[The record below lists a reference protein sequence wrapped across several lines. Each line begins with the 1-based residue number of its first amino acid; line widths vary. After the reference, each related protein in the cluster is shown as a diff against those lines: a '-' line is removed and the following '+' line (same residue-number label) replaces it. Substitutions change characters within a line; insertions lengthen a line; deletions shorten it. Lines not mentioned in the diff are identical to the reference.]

1 MDTKNLSPMMQQ
13 YLAVKNKY
21 PDCLLM
27 FRLGDFYE
35 LFFDDA
41 ITVSR
46 ELELTLTGRACG
58 LKEKAPMCGVP
69 YHSVAPYL
77 KLLADKGYKIAI
89 CEQIG
94 DPKLSKGIVKREV
107 VRIVTPGTV
116 DLNSEIDGNDNVFI
130 GSISFALNK
139 YSFTYSDI
147 STGEL
152 ISTSFDKSDYANL
165 ISLIS
170 LINPRELIMNKDTE
184 GKLLDYLNNN
194 LNSPY
199 INIIDDSYY
208 KISNCKDIILRQFNI
223 NTLIPIGL
231 DGRDEIITS
240 CGSLLLYILETEMQD
255 LTNIKQLEIRNNKD
269 YMILDKS
276 TVRNLELLETIY
288 EGKAK
293 GSLIGVLNK
302 TKTSMG
308 ERLLKRYIKEPL
320 INKDEIIKRQDS
332 IESLINN
339 NVARNELKKQLKKI
353 YDFQRLTSKIAK
365 GRANARDLISLK
377 QTLSA
382 LPEIKKIIQSIDR
395 VLIKEIYKNL
405 DNFDDLYELIH
416 NSIVEEPP
424 ITIKEGN
431 IINEG
436 YSKELD
442 SLKESIKSAK
452 SWILNLESS
461 EKERTGIKTLKVG
474 YNKIFGYYI
483 DVSKSQIKNVP
494 DDYIRKQTLVNN
506 ERYVTPELKEKES
519 LVITAE
525 AKINKLEYEIFQEIR
540 EKITPYIIRLQKSSK
555 AVAEIDVLLSL
566 AEVAI
571 RNNYIKPIIDDS
583 GIIDI
588 KEGRHPSIEEIL
600 GDNIFVP
607 NDTLISL
614 DDKPPYDKSML
625 IITGPN
631 MSGKSTYMR
640 QTALIVLMAQIGSY
654 VPASYARIGIVD
666 RVFTRIGAS
675 DNLSY
680 GQSTFFV
687 EMSELSNI
695 LRNATRKSLIILDE
709 VGRGTSTFD
718 GLSIAWA
725 VADYL
730 STNEDAIRT
739 MFATH
744 YHELTL
750 LESQNK
756 KVKNLSVAVSDDGK
770 DVVFL
775 HKIVD
780 GPANKSYGIHVAKIA
795 GVPQKIRISAEKKL
809 KELEKSSIS
818 IGINNNMGQIKFFDE
833 IDDATSDNDKLIDA
847 LYDIEIDNI
856 TPIDALNKLNE
867 LKQMI

>member
-1 MDTKNLSPMMQQ
+1 METKNLSPMMQQ
-13 YLAVKNKY
+13 YLAVKNEY

-89 CEQIG
+89 CEQVE

-152 ISTSFDKSDYANL
+152 VSTSFDKGDYANL

-170 LINPRELIMNKDTE
+170 LINPRELIMSKDAE
-184 GKLLDYLNNN
+184 SKLLDYLNNN
-194 LNSPY
+194 LISPY

-208 KISNCKDIILRQFNI
+208 KISNCKDIILRQFKV

-231 DGRDEIITS
+231 DGRDEIISS

-293 GSLIGVLNK
+293 GSLVGVLNK

-308 ERLLKRYIKEPL
+308 ERLLKRYIREPL
-320 INKDEIIKRQDS
+320 INKDEIIKRQNA

-339 NVARNELKKQLKKI
+339 NIARKELNNQLKKI

-382 LPEIKKIIQSIDR
+382 LPEIKKIIQPIDS
-395 VLIKEIYKNL
+395 VLIKEIYENL
-405 DNFDDLYELIH
+405 DDFDDLYELIH

-424 ITIKEGN
+424 VTIREGN

-436 YSKELD
+436 YSTELD

-452 SWILNLESS
+452 SWILNLENS

-483 DVSKSQIKNVP
+483 DVSKSQIDNVP
-494 DDYIRKQTLVNN
+494 DEYIRKQTLVNN

-540 EKITPYIIRLQKSSK
+540 EKIIPYTIRLQKASK

-687 EMSELSNI
+687 EMSELANI
-695 LRNATRKSLIILDE
+695 LRNATTKSLIILDE

-750 LESQNK
+750 LESQNE

-770 DVVFL
+770 NVVFL
-775 HKIVD
+775 HKIVE

-795 GVPQKIRISAEKKL
+795 GVPSKIRISAEKKL

>member
-13 YLAVKNKY
+13 YLAVKNEY

-89 CEQIG
+89 CEQVE

-152 ISTSFDKSDYANL
+152 VSTSFDKGDYANL

-170 LINPRELIMNKDTE
+170 LINPRELIMSKDAE
-184 GKLLDYLNNN
+184 SKLLDYLNNN
-194 LNSPY
+194 LISPY

-208 KISNCKDIILRQFNI
+208 KISNCKDIILRQFKV

-231 DGRDEIITS
+231 DGRDEIISS

-308 ERLLKRYIKEPL
+308 ERLLKRYIREPL
-320 INKDEIIKRQDS
+320 INTDEIIKRQDS

-339 NVARNELKKQLKKI
+339 NVARKELKKQLKKI

-382 LPEIKKIIQSIDR
+382 LPEIKKIIQPIDS
-395 VLIKEIYKNL
+395 VLIKEIYENL
-405 DNFDDLYELIH
+405 DDFDDLYELIH

-424 ITIKEGN
+424 VTIREGN

-436 YSKELD
+436 YSTELD
-442 SLKESIKSAK
+442 YLKESIKSAK
-452 SWILNLESS
+452 SWILNLENS

-483 DVSKSQIKNVP
+483 DVSKSQIDNVP
-494 DDYIRKQTLVNN
+494 DEYIRKQTLVNN

-540 EKITPYIIRLQKSSK
+540 EKIIPYIIRLQKASK

-566 AEVAI
+566 SEVAI

-687 EMSELSNI
+687 EMSELANI
-695 LRNATRKSLIILDE
+695 LRNATTKSLIILDE

-750 LESQNK
+750 LESQNE

-770 DVVFL
+770 NVVFL
-775 HKIVD
+775 HKIVE

-795 GVPQKIRISAEKKL
+795 GVPSKIRISAEKKL